1 MASIRGTRTGPV
13 NEHPR
18 EHMVRQLGTEIQG
31 RTTSH
36 MILGTVSR
44 VILGRTILEMILDRT
59 MILVTASRD
68 GKIDQLKTID
78 MDIRNR
84 IMMNDRHIRYV
95 IRIEGFRD
103 GSLKDGNDLK
113 KKIFSLIRQLMTVLM
128 TTITRD
134 RQLNI
139 Q

>member
-13 NEHPR
+13 NEHLR

-36 MILGTVSR
+36 MILGTLNR

-59 MILVTASRD
+59 MIPVTASRD
-68 GKIDQLKTID
+68 GKINQLKTID

-95 IRIEGFRD
+95 IRIEGSRN
-103 GSLKDGNDLK
+103 GSLKDDNVEKL
-113 KKIFSLIRQLMTVLM
+113 FSLIRQLMTVLM
-128 TTITRD
+128 NTITRD